1 MNAALVQIFLLIV
14 SRFFLD
20 EVISKERS
28 EDLPNF
34 SLNQYSHWNLEEQI
48 GYQMNDTWQKK
59 TKMEL
64 QFKVVHLE
72 TRVQVNTFKYGN
84 NYT

>member
-1 MNAALVQIFLLIV
+1 M
-14 SRFFLD
+14 
-20 EVISKERS
+20 ISEERS

-48 GYQMNDTWQKK
+48 GDQMNDTWQKK

-64 QFKVVHLE
+64 QLKVVH
-72 TRVQVNTFKYGN
+72 
-84 NYT
+84 